1 MKRILFLS
9 LFLLLCAA
17 TETAFADKIAG
28 RITDARTGEE
38 LIGANV
44 FIIETAQG
52 ASTNLQGEYIIL
64 NVRPGTYTLRVTY
77 IGYQTQIIQEVVV
90 RTDLTTTINIAM
102 DPDGGIAGEEVVVI
116 AEQPLIRKDET
127 ATRQSVSGD
136 QIKNLPVQNFSDV
149 VALQSGVV
157 SAGRRSF
164 NIRGGRSNEVAFM
177 IDGVMVRDPVSG
189 SVATNLGND
198 IIEELTLLSG
208 TFNAEYGN
216 AMSGVINITT
226 REGGNTYRGLAEVNQ
241 SFGFINEQSDSL
253 FGRPASNLY
262 SFRLDGPILR
272 DRLTFLISAE
282 RYDETPFTPFGYDN
296 GYNAFGKLTW
306 RPIPGTKLNF
316 SGRYSQENWQTYN
329 HSYKYIPDSWNIQ
342 ESESFQGMVQ
352 LTQALG
358 SRMALN
364 ATLSYFRQDY
374 FRGLSKPIE
383 DYRQSVTF
391 RNPTFVGEFYSSAD
405 PTSREET
412 TTSTVNFR
420 TDLIWAPNNTHE
432 IKAGLQFQQFNIDW
446 FEIINIQAVQPYI
459 TDVSGQRPYEG
470 AVFIQD
476 KIEQDN
482 FVLNIGLRFDFA
494 NQRSNFRADPL
505 RPESEVSSSPIY
517 QLSPRIGIS
526 HPISASSILRFSY
539 GRFFQNPDYRFIF
552 ENNFYEF
559 GTREPLFGSP
569 DLDAQRTT
577 AYEFGLIHQFSER
590 AAVTLSAYYKDIR
603 GLIGTEYVAQGQ
615 LVNGRPAFTSYSF
628 FVNEAYANVRGFE
641 LSADLRLTRN
651 LDVLGSYTYSIA
663 KGSASSELEG
673 FPRRIPDT
681 RLYFLN
687 FDQRHLFNVRANLE
701 FSENDGPQLFNLRP
715 LANTIIG
722 LVISGASGFPY
733 TPTGRDIGFVERNSE
748 RQPFTYNID
757 LFASRSF
764 RISGSQQVAVFANVT
779 NLTNRR
785 NVRNVYTDTGRP
797 DEFTLRPQSEEWI
810 LNPNNWYPPRTT
822 NFGIRYTF

>member
-136 QIKNLPVQNFSDV
+136 QIKNLPVQNFADV

-157 SAGRRSF
+157 SSGRRSF

-226 REGGNTYRGLAEVNQ
+226 REGGNTFRGLAEVNQ

-262 SFRLDGPILR
+262 SFRLDGPIIR
-272 DRLTFLISAE
+272 DRLSFLISAE

-329 HSYKYIPDSWNIQ
+329 HAYKYIPDSWNIQ

-374 FRGLSKPIE
+374 FRGLDKPIE
-383 DYRQSVTF
+383 DYLRSVTF
-391 RNPTFVGEFYSSAD
+391 RNPTFVGEFFASAN

-412 TTSTVNFR
+412 KTSTVNFR

-641 LSADLRLTRN
+641 LSADLRLTRH

-701 FSENDGPQLFNLRP
+701 FSENDGPQFLNIRP

-764 RISGSQQVAVFANVT
+764 RISGSQQIAVFANVT

>member
-1 MKRILFLS
+1 MKRIIFLS
-9 LFLLLCAA
+9 LFLVFAA
-17 TETAFADKIAG
+17 GAELAFADKIAG
-28 RITDARTGEE
+28 RITDAQTGET

-44 FIIETAQG
+44 FILESAQG
-52 ASTNLQGEYIIL
+52 ASTNLEGEFIIL

-90 RTDLTTTINIAM
+90 RTDLTTTV
-102 DPDGGIAGEEVVVI
+102 DVQLSPDGGLTGDEVVVV
-116 AEQPLIRKDET
+116 AEQPLIRRDET

-136 QIKNLPVQNFSDV
+136 QIKDLPVQNFADV

-226 REGGNTYRGLAEVNQ
+226 REGGNTFRGLAEVNQ
-241 SFGFINEQSDSL
+241 SFGFINEQADTL

-272 DRLTFLISAE
+272 DRLSFLISAE
-282 RYDETPFTPFGYDN
+282 HYDETPFTPFGYDN

-306 RPIPGTKLNF
+306 RPVPGTKLNF
-316 SGRYSQENWQTYN
+316 SGRYSQENWQTYR
-329 HSYKYIPDSWNIQ
+329 HAYKYIPESWNIQ

-358 SRMALN
+358 SRAALN
-364 ATLSYFRQDY
+364 ATVSYFRQDF
-374 FRGLSKPIE
+374 FRGLRKPVE
-383 DYRQSVTF
+383 DYLQTVTF
-391 RNPTFVGEFYSSAD
+391 RNPTFVGEFYASAN

-412 TTSTVNFR
+412 TTSTFNFR
-420 TDLIWAPNNTHE
+420 SDLIWAPNNTHE
-432 IKAGLQFQQFNIDW
+432 IKAGVQFQQFNIDW

-539 GRFFQNPDYRFIF
+539 GRFFQNPDYRFIY

-673 FPRRIPDT
+673 FPRRIEDT

-687 FDQRHLFNVRANLE
+687 FDQRHLLNVRANLS
-701 FSENDGPQLFNLRP
+701 FGENDGPQFFNLRP
-715 LANTIIG
+715 LANTKLG

-764 RISGSQQVAVFANVT
+764 TLAGSQQISLFANVT
-779 NLTNRR
+779 NLLNRR

-810 LNPNNWYPPRTT
+810 LNPSNWYPPRTT
-822 NFGIRYTF
+822 NFGLRYTF

>member
-1 MKRILFLS
+1 
-9 LFLLLCAA
+9 
-17 TETAFADKIAG
+17 
-28 RITDARTGEE
+28 
-38 LIGANV
+38 
-44 FIIETAQG
+44 
-52 ASTNLQGEYIIL
+52 
-64 NVRPGTYTLRVTY
+64 
-77 IGYQTQIIQEVVV
+77 
-90 RTDLTTTINIAM
+90 
-102 DPDGGIAGEEVVVI
+102 
-116 AEQPLIRKDET
+116 
-127 ATRQSVSGD
+127 
-136 QIKNLPVQNFSDV
+136 
-149 VALQSGVV
+149 
-157 SAGRRSF
+157 
-164 NIRGGRSNEVAFM
+164 
-177 IDGVMVRDPVSG
+177 
-189 SVATNLGND
+189 
-198 IIEELTLLSG
+198 
-208 TFNAEYGN
+208 
-216 AMSGVINITT
+216 
-226 REGGNTYRGLAEVNQ
+226 
-241 SFGFINEQSDSL
+241 
-253 FGRPASNLY
+253 
-262 SFRLDGPILR
+262 
-272 DRLTFLISAE
+272 
-282 RYDETPFTPFGYDN
+282 
-296 GYNAFGKLTW
+296 
-306 RPIPGTKLNF
+306 
-316 SGRYSQENWQTYN
+316 
-329 HSYKYIPDSWNIQ
+329 
-342 ESESFQGMVQ
+342 
-352 LTQALG
+352 
-358 SRMALN
+358 
-364 ATLSYFRQDY
+364 
-374 FRGLSKPIE
+374 
-383 DYRQSVTF
+383 
-391 RNPTFVGEFYSSAD
+391 

>member
-1 MKRILFLS
+1 MKRFFFLC
-9 LFLLLCAA
+9 LLLCLTAGA
-17 TETAFADKIAG
+17 ELAFADKIAG
-28 RITDARTGEE
+28 RITDAQTGEE

-44 FIIETAQG
+44 FILETAQG
-52 ASTNLQGEYIIL
+52 ASTNLDGEYIIL
-64 NVRPGTYTLRVTY
+64 NVQPGTYTLRITY
-77 IGYQTQIIQEVVV
+77 VGYQTQIIQEVVV
-90 RTDLTTTINIAM
+90 RTDLTTTINASLE
-102 DPDGGIAGEEVVVI
+102 PDGGIAGDEIVVV
-116 AEQPLIRKDET
+116 AEQPLIRRDET
-127 ATRQSVSGD
+127 ATRQSISGD
-136 QIKNLPVQNFSDV
+136 EIKNLPVQNFSDV

-164 NIRGGRSNEVAFM
+164 NVRGGRSNEVGFM

-216 AMSGVINITT
+216 AMSGVVNITT
-226 REGGNTYRGLAEVNQ
+226 REGGNTFRGLAEVNQ
-241 SFGFINEQSDSL
+241 SFGFINEQADTL

-262 SFRLDGPILR
+262 SFRLDGPIVRNYLS
-272 DRLTFLISAE
+272 FLFSAE
-282 RYDETPFTPFGYDN
+282 RYDETAFTPFGYDN
-296 GYNAFGKLTW
+296 GYNTFGKLTW
-306 RPIPGTKLNF
+306 RPVSGTKLNF
-316 SGRYSQENWQTYN
+316 SGRYSQENWQNYN
-329 HSYKYIPDSWNIQ
+329 HRYKYIPDSWNIQ
-342 ESESFQGMVQ
+342 ESESFQGIVQ

-374 FRGLSKPIE
+374 FSGLDKPVE
-383 DYRQSVTF
+383 DYLRSVSF
-391 RNPTFVGEFYSSAD
+391 RDPTFVGEFYDTAN

-412 TTSTVNFR
+412 TTSTLNVR
-420 TDLIWAPNNTHE
+420 SDLIWAPNNTHE
-432 IKAGLQFQQFNIDW
+432 IKAGFQFQQFNIDW

-459 TDVSGQRPYEG
+459 TDVSGKRPYEG
-470 AVFIQD
+470 AIFLQD

-482 FVLNIGLRFDFA
+482 FVLNVGLRFDFA
-494 NQRSNFRADPL
+494 NQRSSFRADPL
-505 RPESEVSSSPIY
+505 RPESEVSSSPVY

-539 GRFFQNPDYRFIF
+539 GRFFQNPDYRYIY

-577 AYEFGLIHQFSER
+577 AYEFGLIHQFSEQ

-603 GLIGTEYVAQGQ
+603 GLIGTAYVAQGQ
-615 LVNGRPAFTSYSF
+615 LVDERPAFTSYSF
-628 FVNEAYANVRGFE
+628 FVNEAYANVRGLE

-651 LDVLGSYTYSIA
+651 FDVLGSYTYSIA

-687 FDQRHLFNVRANLE
+687 FDQRHLLNVRANLT
-701 FSENDGPQLFNLRP
+701 FSDNEGPQFFNFRP
-715 LANTIIG
+715 LAGSSFG

-733 TPTGRDIGFVERNSE
+733 TPSGRDIGFVERNSE
-748 RQPFTYNID
+748 RQPYTYNID

-764 RISGSQQVAVFANVT
+764 RISGSQQISVFANVT

-797 DEFTLRPQSEEWI
+797 DEFTLRPQSEEWV
-810 LNPNNWYPPRTT
+810 LNPSNWYPPRTT